1 MLSHTLKV
9 TIIICIIVSPLLC
22 LFGGTFGSYM
32 CDSKV
37 DYISITF
44 QILGRRDIW
53 VRQLPEIVSEVL
65 EVCGIF
71 QRGDVR

>member
-1 MLSHTLKV
+1 
-9 TIIICIIVSPLLC
+9 
-22 LFGGTFGSYM
+22 M

-53 VRQLPEIVSEVL
+53 ARQLPKIVSEVL

>member
-1 MLSHTLKV
+1 
-9 TIIICIIVSPLLC
+9 
-22 LFGGTFGSYM
+22 M

-37 DYISITF
+37 DSVSITF

-53 VRQLPEIVSEVL
+53 ARQLPEIVSEVL